1 MFAPWI
7 RALPLRWLSDAQVLK
22 HRSIPEPLWQ
32 DTLRA
37 CPWLGWRP
45 PAAVDKVRQLSTLF
59 LARKQ
64 FAPMDGL
71 ALDDH
76 MALRIA
82 AQACLPIAQW
92 SMGLAP
98 YDQFVGVVIQPD
110 QIRARRTWVDED
122 TGVVHEGHETLS
134 GEAMSGGPIMLSWQD
149 VLLAGPSGIQ
159 APGDR
164 LDSAYNVVIHE
175 FVHALDAWHHEPT
188 GTPPLPAHIS
198 VQRWQNTLWE
208 CFDELS
214 TAHAHGDDI
223 AVDPYALEDGLV
235 ELFPVLAEAF
245 FMTPK
250 RLQAAHLAVYD
261 LLRDY
266 FQDDPAHWAPQ

>member
-1 MFAPWI
+1 MFASLI
-7 RALPLRWLSDAQVLK
+7 RTLPLAWLSDAQVLK
-22 HRSIPEPLWQ
+22 HRSIPEPLWH

-37 CPWLGWRP
+37 CPWLGWRA
-45 PAAVDKVRQLSTLF
+45 PAAVDNVRQLSALF

-64 FAPMDGL
+64 FAAMGGL
-71 ALDDH
+71 ALDDA

-82 AQACLPIAQW
+82 AQACLPISQW
-92 SMGLAP
+92 SMGLMP
-98 YDQFVGVVIQPD
+98 YAHFVGVVIQPD
-110 QIRARRTWVDED
+110 QIQARRTWVDED
-122 TGVVHEGHETLS
+122 TGVVHEGQEILS

-149 VLLAGPSGIQ
+149 VLMAGPLPTPLTTM
-159 APGDR
+159 AP
-164 LDSAYNVVIHE
+164 DSAYNVVIHE

-188 GTPPLPAHIS
+188 GIPPLPAHIS
-198 VQRWQNTLWE
+198 EQRWTATLWQ

-214 TAHAHGDDI
+214 NAFAHGDDI

-250 RLQAAHLAVYD
+250 KLQAAHPEVYD

-266 FQDDPAHWAPQ
+266 FQDDPAHWAPS